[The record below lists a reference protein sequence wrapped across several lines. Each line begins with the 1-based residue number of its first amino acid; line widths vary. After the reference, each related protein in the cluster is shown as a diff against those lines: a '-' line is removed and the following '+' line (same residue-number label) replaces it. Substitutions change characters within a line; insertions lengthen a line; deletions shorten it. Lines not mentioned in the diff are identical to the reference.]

1 MKENNIII
9 ITEHINQ
16 LCKGQDYTISG
27 ETIYTGFLEK
37 RSDVR
42 QSDGIPSI
50 KDASDNNDI
59 KIKYAAIFD
68 GHGSDDVINL
78 IRNIS
83 IEKMNE
89 IMSSDHPG
97 KLIFDYINNVYA
109 YNNYRSSGS
118 TMCLARIFPNYI
130 EVTNIGDSRAVIF
143 KNGKIQIITKEH
155 NCNNKDEYNRISAQP
170 NFLKFEYTTN
180 IKMINNSFLS
190 NYDSLYIIFK
200 DNSALAPTQALGH
213 NGKTGIKPDIYTVNY
228 NEKDNLRILIGSD
241 GFFDMIC
248 KEENSN
254 EIILE
259 DLYEIADLPG
269 QVILNRAVN
278 RWLQEWKVY
287 TDDDKSIIESQ
298 TFSKIE
304 CDDVSLIVIDII

>member
-27 ETIYTGFLEK
+27 ETIY
-37 RSDVR
+37 
-42 QSDGIPSI
+42 
-50 KDASDNNDI
+50 NNI

-68 GHGSDDVINL
+68 GHGSDDIINL
-78 IRNIS
+78 IRSIS

-89 IMSSDHPG
+89 IMSNDNPG
-97 KLIFDYINNVYA
+97 KLIFDYINDLYT
-109 YNNYRSSGS
+109 YTNYRSSGS

-155 NCNNKDEYNRISAQP
+155 NCNNKDEYTRISAQP

-180 IKMINNSFLS
+180 IKIINNSFLS
-190 NYDSLYIIFK
+190 NYDSYYVLFK
-200 DNSALAPTQALGH
+200 DNTMLALTQALGH
-213 NGKTGIKPDIYTVNY
+213 NGKTGIKPDIYTVDY
-228 NEKDNLRILIGSD
+228 NQNDNLRILIGSD
-241 GFFDMIC
+241 GFFDMIY
-248 KEENSN
+248 KDENSN

-287 TDDDKSIIESQ
+287 PYKNKSIIETQ
-298 TFSKIE
+298 TFNKTD
-304 CDDVSLIVIDII
+304 CDDVSLIIIDII